1 MILHGFLEKISCVP
15 MLACLEYMSS
25 LNYPNL
31 LRIKD
36 VLHIKAGYL
45 IEETASLQCIRR
57 PLADFPVFEDF
68 SGPFAPVLI
77 LTIPRTTSVL
87 LFYGLFALKT

>member
-1 MILHGFLEKISCVP
+1 MILHGFLEKICCVP

-25 LNYPNL
+25 FSPNL

-36 VLHIKAGYL
+36 ALHIKAGYL

-87 LFYGLFALKT
+87 LSYGLFALKT